1 MTSIR
6 YIYMCI
12 KTELIRHNDCE
23 ALYFIKSLTRTSCLV
38 NYIVMTVPRFV
49 ITRSFFVIMRQ
60 FKLVFTWSFL
70 VIMRKLTLNY
80 KTNDLCSM
88 TLFVF
93 RNKNKQKPT
102 YICKNCFLNLTV
114 TGVYLAS
121 TIFHWSNW
129 KDFDHSLE
137 IREKRENS

>member
-1 MTSIR
+1 MIVKR
-6 YIYMCI
+6 CI
-12 KTELIRHNDCE
+12 SLRAERELKR
-23 ALYFIKSLTRTSCLV
+23 RTSCLV
-38 NYIVMTVPRFV
+38 NYIVMTVPRLV

-88 TLFVF
+88 RLFVF

-129 KDFDHSLE
+129 KDFDRSLE

>member
-1 MTSIR
+1 
-6 YIYMCI
+6 
-12 KTELIRHNDCE
+12 
-23 ALYFIKSLTRTSCLV
+23 
-38 NYIVMTVPRFV
+38 MTVPRLV

-102 YICKNCFLNLTV
+102 YICKNF
-114 TGVYLAS
+114 S
-121 TIFHWSNW
+121 KPHSNGGL
-129 KDFDHSLE
+129 FSEYNFSL
-137 IREKRENS
+137 IKLKGFWPFFRNKREKRKFLVEVNVFLFVSYLRWRYMIKLFESAD